1 MRELEKVRDNILQI
15 FNSNAWIKF
24 VHEGLIPAYT
34 DKEKDMNVELAKLSN
49 HCAICRNINACCFPK
64 NNMPEYPLHPHCHC
78 FLLDIPKPR
87 ITSECP
93 KDKFER
99 YIFSP
104 KYEYKGKKKLF
115 LEWGYDKI
123 NAEYLVQEL
132 TKQAK
137 EKYASGDYT
146 LGVLNEY
153 GQRITIVVSLEH
165 RLEKRI
171 VRFKTGWMVY
181 PDGNIKNTTPFS
193 GVLECK
199 NTITLKL

>member
-1 MRELEKVRDNILQI
+1 MRELESVRDNVLQL
-15 FNSNAWIKF
+15 FSNNEWVQW
-24 VHEGLIPAYT
+24 VHEGLLPAYT

-49 HCAICRNINACCFPK
+49 HCAICRNVNGCCFPK
-64 NNMPEYPLHPHCHC
+64 NNNIKYPLHPNCHC
-78 FLLDIPKPR
+78 YLMDIAKPQ
-87 ITSECP
+87 ITAECS

-99 YIFSP
+99 YVFSP

-123 NAEYLVQEL
+123 NAEYLVEEL
-132 TKQAK
+132 TRQAK
-137 EKYASGDYT
+137 GKYASGDYT

-193 GVLECK
+193 GEVE
-199 NTITLKL
+199 